1 MQAGKVREKTYGKQK
16 VYLVDQSNFKE
27 ASSDEL
33 KNMEKQIEDTEKA
46 VKSTEQSLKEYQ
58 MQLKELTS
66 SLTTEEARQQVAEVR
81 FLLLINFS
89 LRTTKTIENVK
100 SMKTAF
106 LCEWCIWSWQA
117 LRYIFHDF
125 QLNEEISALEAK
137 YKQLSSNIDIVDSK
151 ERERIRQKR
160 ESYVRPW
167 RKWKRKCNDILD
179 TILENY
185 PNGKKSL
192 YEDIDIQ
199 TDEDARVVMP
209 KNWPLR
215 RDKTVHE

>member
-106 LCEWCIWSWQA
+106 LCE
-117 LRYIFHDF
+117 
-125 QLNEEISALEAK
+125 
-137 YKQLSSNIDIVDSK
+137 
-151 ERERIRQKR
+151 
-160 ESYVRPW
+160 
-167 RKWKRKCNDILD
+167 
-179 TILENY
+179 
-185 PNGKKSL
+185 
-192 YEDIDIQ
+192 
-199 TDEDARVVMP
+199 
-209 KNWPLR
+209 
-215 RDKTVHE
+215 